1 MRMQGSGAAVPAT
14 VANNVRSAV
23 ARMAG
28 YGISCSARDP
38 RNPAQVWCLFLV
50 FERGYHFTFP
60 TQFSQISMSGVE
72 SRFSCRVDDGYGTS
86 PLILLYLQM
95 KTSGSNSV
103 VECQLPKLDVVG
115 SSPISRSISFI
126 T

>member
-28 YGISCSARDP
+28 YEISCLARDP
-38 RNPAQVWCLFLV
+38 RNPAHVWCLFLSL
-50 FERGYHFTFP
+50 ERGYRCTFP
-60 TQFSQISMSGVE
+60 RQISQISMSGVE
-72 SRFSCRVDDGYGTS
+72 SRFSCRVDDGYGTC

-103 VECQLPKLDVVG
+103 VECQLL
-115 SSPISRSISFI
+115 SSYLSRQ
-126 T
+126 